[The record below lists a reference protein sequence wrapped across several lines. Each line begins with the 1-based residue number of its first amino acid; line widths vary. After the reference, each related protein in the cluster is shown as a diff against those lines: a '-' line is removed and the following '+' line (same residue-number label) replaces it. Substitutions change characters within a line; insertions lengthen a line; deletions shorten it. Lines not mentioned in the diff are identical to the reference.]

1 MFRLIT
7 IEREYGCGA
16 PVIAEKLARH
26 LGWKLWDQ
34 LLTEEIAR
42 EAHVS
47 ASAVKRC
54 DEKVDGRLYRLAK
67 SSGVEVT
74 TAARLPAPRP
84 SMPTA

>member
-16 PVIAEKLARH
+16 GAIAEQLARH
-26 LGWKLWDQ
+26 LGWKVWDQ

-67 SSGVEVT
+67 SFWRGSYDRG
-74 TAARLPAPRP
+74 ASP
-84 SMPTA
+84 PTRIA